1 MNTETTTRYCFEDR
15 SSVTITK
22 TSVLAELGSEKVHL
36 TTLNEAD
43 LLNAVCSFI
52 RCIKY
57 RDSAEATDAWRAVWK
72 ASEDVAEYLR
82 EQERKASA

>member
-57 RDSAEATDAWRAVWK
+57 RDSAEAKQAHQK
-72 ASEDVAEYLR
+72 IAE
-82 EQERKASA
+82 ASADVRAYLDEKAKA